1 MGRGEM
7 SRKNRRKQPITEAA
21 PVRDTEGVRVTE
33 YQFQDI
39 REGIEQLKAE
49 GAAAGMIG
57 LVESVVTHATR
68 FMESWATEETN
79 WIPIYKQGRGDVGD
93 KDVANIEAIIRR
105 SRYLYELGSHYGGA
119 IDLVADYI
127 CGRDPRVHIKHDNLT
142 AQKELR
148 DEWKLYENDET
159 FDFGGTLYEAII
171 RVLRDGLSLPRMIR
185 PDRQVSQL
193 VQWRFIDVLRLAA
206 PDKTQPPT
214 DQSWSHGIATLKSDA
229 SVVLGYF
236 VKDSDK
242 MIPAA
247 DVVQLKIGV
256 DSDVKVG
263 LPFLYRSTEDIMK
276 LRRWL
281 DSRFVLNLIRSALVI
296 IREQKN
302 AAPGQN
308 ARSANTIKAGE
319 TSGLDVNKN
328 PITRE
333 RSQWQAGTTIFAAP
347 GTEFKMPAQNIGAD
361 DAYEDGRALILTAA
375 RGANMPEYWF
385 GGDASNAN
393 LASLQVAEAP
403 GIISMLG
410 WQAWA
415 MKQAVKMVRRT
426 LAVNPKLKDYLPGA
440 TIEVRAPS
448 IAIRDRLKDT
458 QANQIEKMNG
468 VLSRRTWQQNSGYDP
483 EVEDENTAEEQTE
496 SPEVDP
502 ATDPTGLAD
511 KIRSKDPGA
520 GGSGDPVPAG
530 AKPKRGRG
538 KGSAE

>member
-1 MGRGEM
+1 M
-7 SRKNRRKQPITEAA
+7 SRKNRRNRQLVESA
-21 PVRDTEGVRVTE
+21 PARDTEGVRVTE
-33 YQFQDI
+33 YEFV
-39 REGIEQLKAE
+39 GIKESLEALKAE

-57 LVESVVTHATR
+57 LVESVVKQATR
-68 FMESWATEETN
+68 FMESWANEESN
-79 WIPIYKQGRGDVGD
+79 WIPIYKHGRGDFGD
-93 KDVANIEAIIRR
+93 KDVDNIEAIIRR
-105 SRYLYELGSHYGGA
+105 SRYQYELGSHYGGG

-127 CGRDPRVHIKHDNLT
+127 CGRDPRVHIKHDNKA
-142 AQKELR
+142 AQQALR
-148 DEWKLYENDET
+148 DEWKLYENDEE
-159 FDFGGTLYEAII
+159 FDFGGKFYEAII

-206 PDKTQPPT
+206 PDNKQPPN

-236 VKDSDK
+236 VKDSAA

-263 LPFLYRSTEDIMK
+263 LPFLYRSTEDIIK

-308 ARSANTIKAGE
+308 ARAANTIKAGT
-319 TSGLDVNKN
+319 TSGVDVNKN
-328 PITRE
+328 PISRE
-333 RSQWQAGTTIFAAP
+333 RSQWQPGTTIFAAP
-347 GTEFKMPAQNIGAD
+347 GTEFKMPGQNIHAD
-361 DAYEDGRALILTAA
+361 DAYEDGRALILSAA

-410 WQAWA
+410 WQVWA
-415 MKQAVKMVRRT
+415 MKQARRMVRRT
-426 LAVNPKLKDYLPGA
+426 LGANPKLVEYLKDA

-448 IAIRDRLKDT
+448 IAIRDRHKET

-502 ATDPTGLAD
+502 AKDPSGLAG
-511 KIRSKDPGA
+511 KIRRNDGGEPGA
-520 GGSGDPVPAG
+520 GDPVPAG
-530 AKPKRGRG
+530 SGSKRRSR
-538 KGSAE
+538 KGGAE